1 MSMTDTDIRSDKVRR
16 ENQPAG
22 QQLNFREDVG
32 SLLGSE
38 AESAFSIVQNVLRA
52 YGLES
57 LAGFVRDFIV
67 DNDVVDSN
75 VLVGEI
81 RRQPE
86 YLQRFA
92 ANEAR
97 RRAGLNAF
105 GEGEYVAMENQY
117 RQLMRAS
124 GLPRNFYDSQE
135 DLQKFLADD
144 VSVGELSERI
154 NQGYEAVRFAD
165 PEVIQQMTE
174 LYGVGE
180 GELAAYFLDPDRAT
194 PVLLQRAQA
203 AQTAAGAAQAGMQL
217 TSAEAEQLAQEGITQ
232 QQARTGVGAITE
244 AEELFQPTTGEQD
257 GAFTREEQMGAVFG
271 TDPAA
276 AQRLRQRQ
284 RRRQAAFEGG
294 GGFATGQGGQV
305 TGLQ

>member
-1 MSMTDTDIRSDKVRR
+1 MSMTDTGVSAV
-16 ENQPAG
+16 G
-22 QQLNFREDVG
+22 NFREDLG

-38 AESAFSIVQNVLRA
+38 AESAFSIVQNVLRG

-86 YLQRFA
+86 YRQRFA

-97 RRAGLNAF
+97 RAAGLNAF
-105 GEGEYVAMENQY
+105 KEGEYVAMENQY

-135 DLQKFLADD
+135 DLQKFLAND

-194 PVLLQRAQA
+194 PVLLQRAQT

-217 TSAEAEQLAQEGITQ
+217 TTEEAERLAQEGVTQ
-232 QQARTGVGAITE
+232 QQARSGAAAITE

-257 GAFTREEQMGAVFG
+257 GAFTREQQLGAVFG

-294 GGFATGQGGQV
+294 GGFATGQGGEV

>member
-1 MSMTDTDIRSDKVRR
+1 MSMTDTGTV
-16 ENQPAG
+16 G
-22 QQLNFREDVG
+22 NFREDVG

-135 DLQKFLADD
+135 DLQRFLAND

-154 NQGYEAVRFAD
+154 NQGYEAIRFAD
-165 PEVIQQMTE
+165 PEVISQMQE

-180 GELAAYFLDPDRAT
+180 GELAAYFLDPERAT
-194 PVLLQRAQA
+194 PVLLQRAQT

-217 TSAEAEQLAQEGITQ
+217 TTEEAERLAQEGVTQ
-232 QQARTGVGAITE
+232 QQARAGAAAITQ

-257 GAFTREEQMGAVFG
+257 GAFTREEQLGAVFG

-294 GGFATGQGGQV
+294 GGFAQGAGGQV

>member
-1 MSMTDTDIRSDKVRR
+1 MSMTESD
-16 ENQPAG
+16 AG
-22 QQLNFREDVG
+22 TVG
-32 SLLGSE
+32 DFNAEVGGLAGE
-38 AESAFSIVQNVLRA
+38 QESAFSIIQNVLRT
-52 YGLES
+52 YGLQN
-57 LAGFVRDFIV
+57 LAGFVRDYIL
-67 DNDVVDSN
+67 DNDVVNEN
-75 VLVGEI
+75 VLLGEI
-81 RRQPE
+81 RQTDI
-86 YLQRFA
+86 YKTRFA

-97 RRAGLNAF
+97 RAAGLNVMS
-105 GEGEYVAMENQY
+105 EGEYVAMETQY
-117 RQLMRAS
+117 RQLLRAS
-124 GLPRNFYDSQE
+124 GLPRNFYDSNE
-135 DLQKFLADD
+135 DLQGFLAND
-144 VSVGELSERI
+144 VSLGELSERI

-165 PEVIQQMTE
+165 PDVVAQMQE

-217 TSAEAEQLAQEGITQ
+217 TTVEAEMLAREGVTE
-232 QQARTGVGAITE
+232 QQARAGAAAITE

-257 GAFTREEQMGAVFG
+257 GAFTREEQLGAVFG

-294 GGFATGQGGQV
+294 GGFAQGAGGQV